1 MNAPKKFPRDDP
13 RAAYI
18 ARTSTVDR
26 AGLADFVV
34 DKHRWILATMRADG
48 RPQLS
53 PVTGTMIASGEL
65 AISTYPERAKA
76 ANVRRRPEVS
86 VMVMGAEF
94 NDAWVQIDGA
104 ARVVDV
110 PDAGD
115 LFVEYYRAISGEHP
129 DWDEYRQ
136 AMADQGKCLIMVE
149 PTRWGPVSTGGFP
162 PSLFED

>member
-1 MNAPKKFPRDDP
+1 MAHGKKISRDDP

-18 ARTSTVDR
+18 ARTTTVDR
-26 AGLADFVV
+26 DGLTEFIG
-34 DKHRWILATMRADG
+34 DKHRWILATTREGG
-48 RPQLS
+48 RPQMS

-65 AISTYPERAKA
+65 AISTYPGRAKA
-76 ANVRRRPEVS
+76 ANVRRRPEAS
-86 VMVMGAEF
+86 VMVMGADF
-94 NDAWVQIDGA
+94 NDAWVQIDGT

-162 PSLFED
+162 PSLFEV

>member
-1 MNAPKKFPRDDP
+1 
-13 RAAYI
+13 
-18 ARTSTVDR
+18 
-26 AGLADFVV
+26 
-34 DKHRWILATMRADG
+34 
-48 RPQLS
+48 
-53 PVTGTMIASGEL
+53 MIASGEL

-76 ANVRRRPEVS
+76 VNVRRRPDVS

-94 NDAWVQIDGA
+94 NDAWVQIDGT

-136 AMADQGKCLIMVE
+136 AMADQGKCLIIVE

-162 PSLFED
+162 SSLFED

>member
-1 MNAPKKFPRDDP
+1 MAEAKKLPRDDP

-18 ARTSTVDR
+18 ARTTTVDR
-26 AGLADFVV
+26 AGLADFVG
-34 DKHRWILATMRADG
+34 DKHRWALATTRADG

-53 PVTGTMIASGEL
+53 LVSGAMIASGEL
-65 AISTYPERAKA
+65 VISTYPERAKT
-76 ANVRRRPEVS
+76 ANVRNRPEAS

-94 NDAWVQIDGA
+94 NDAWIQIDGI

-110 PDAGD
+110 ADAGD

-129 DWDEYRQ
+129 DWAEYRQ
-136 AMADQGKCLIMVE
+136 AMADQGKCLIVVE

>member
-1 MNAPKKFPRDDP
+1 MAHGRKIPRDDP

-18 ARTSTVDR
+18 AGTTTVDR
-26 AGLADFVV
+26 GGLADFVG
-34 DKHRWILATMRADG
+34 DKHRWILTTTRADG
-48 RPQLS
+48 RPQMS

-76 ANVRRRPEVS
+76 ANVRRRSDAS

-136 AMADQGKCLIMVE
+136 AMADQGKCLIVVE

-162 PSLFED
+162 PSLFEA

>member
-1 MNAPKKFPRDDP
+1 MAAAKKLPRDDP

-18 ARTSTVDR
+18 ARTTTVDR
-26 AGLADFVV
+26 ADLAGFVA
-34 DKHRWILATMRADG
+34 DKHQWVLATTRADG

-53 PVTGTMIASGEL
+53 LVTGAMIASGEL
-65 AISTYPERAKA
+65 VISTYPERAKT
-76 ANVRRRPEVS
+76 ANVRHRPEAS
-86 VMVMGAEF
+86 VLVMGAEF
-94 NDAWVQIDGA
+94 NDAWVQIDGT

-110 PDAGD
+110 ADAGD

-129 DWDEYRQ
+129 DWAEYRQ
-136 AMADQGKCLIMVE
+136 AMADQGKCLIVVE

>member
-1 MNAPKKFPRDDP
+1 MAAAQKISRDDP

-18 ARTSTVDR
+18 ARTTTVDR
-26 AGLADFVV
+26 AGLADFVD
-34 DKHRWILATMRADG
+34 DKHQWIFTTTRADG
-48 RPQLS
+48 RPQMS
-53 PVTGTMIASGEL
+53 PVTGAMIASGEL

-76 ANVRRRPEVS
+76 ANVRRRPEAS
-86 VMVMGAEF
+86 VMVMGAQF
-94 NDAWVQIDGA
+94 NDAWVQIDGTA
-104 ARVVDV
+104 SVVDV

-162 PSLFED
+162 PSLFEA

>member
-1 MNAPKKFPRDDP
+1 MKKIPRDDP

-18 ARTSTVDR
+18 ARTTTVDR
-26 AGLADFVV
+26 AGLADFVA
-34 DKHRWILATMRADG
+34 DKHRWILATTRADG

-53 PVTGTMIASGEL
+53 PVTGAMIASGEL

-76 ANVRRRPEVS
+76 ANVRHRSEAS

-94 NDAWVQIDGA
+94 NDAWVQIDGT

-110 PDAGD
+110 DDAGD
-115 LFVEYYRAISGEHP
+115 LFVEYYRAISGENP

-136 AMADQGKCLIMVE
+136 AMVDQGKCLIIVE

-162 PSLFED
+162 AALFED

>member
-1 MNAPKKFPRDDP
+1 MADGNKIPRDDP

-18 ARTSTVDR
+18 ARTTTVDR
-26 AGLADFVV
+26 AGLAEFVA
-34 DKHRWILATMRADG
+34 DKHQWILATVRADG

-76 ANVRRRPEVS
+76 VNVRRRSDVS

-94 NDAWVQIDGA
+94 NDAWVQIDGT
-104 ARVVDV
+104 ARVVEV
-110 PDAGD
+110 SEAGD
-115 LFVEYYRAISGEHP
+115 LFVEYYRSISGEHP

-136 AMADQGKCLIMVE
+136 AMADQGKCLIVVE

-162 PSLFED
+162 PSLFAD

>member
-1 MNAPKKFPRDDP
+1 MAAAKKIPRDDP

-18 ARTSTVDR
+18 AGTTPVDR
-26 AGLADFVV
+26 DGLADFVGG
-34 DKHRWILATMRADG
+34 KHRWILATTRVDG
-48 RPQLS
+48 RPQIS
-53 PVTGTMIASGEL
+53 PVTGAMIASGEL

-76 ANVRRRPEVS
+76 LNVRRRQEVS

-94 NDAWVQIDGA
+94 NDAWVQIDGD

-110 PDAGD
+110 ADAGD

-162 PSLFED
+162 PSLFAD

>member
-1 MNAPKKFPRDDP
+1 MAGAKKIPRDDP

-18 ARTSTVDR
+18 AGTIRVDR
-26 AGLADFVV
+26 GGLAAFVG
-34 DKHRWILATMRADG
+34 DKHRWILATTRADG
-48 RPQLS
+48 RPQMS

-65 AISTYPERAKA
+65 AVSTYPDRAKA
-76 ANVRRRPEVS
+76 ANVRRRPEAS

-94 NDAWVQIDGA
+94 NDAWVQIDGI
-104 ARVVDV
+104 ARVVTV
-110 PDAGD
+110 ADAGD

-136 AMADQGKCLIMVE
+136 AMAEQGKCLIIID